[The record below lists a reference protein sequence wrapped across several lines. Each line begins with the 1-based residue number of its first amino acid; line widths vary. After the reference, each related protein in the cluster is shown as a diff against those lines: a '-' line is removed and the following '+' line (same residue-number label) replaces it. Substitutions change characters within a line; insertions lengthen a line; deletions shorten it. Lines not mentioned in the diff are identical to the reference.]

1 LNFDGS
7 SSAIVD
13 GTNDR
18 ITITNHGLVADQLV
32 TYFSGGDRFLDARDL
47 IVNNI
52 DYIVEETIGFL
63 NVQYPTLTYDQAK
76 CARDTRLVIAAWT
89 NDLKYGGNFFTVDAA
104 KTYTTGTGIQHV
116 GGEEAET
123 IYAFNKAR
131 DLCLLAV
138 TNDLPVGTYTNIVPQ
153 TDLSITNDA
162 GGCQDVKSAITTL
175 AGIVTNVITTPSAP
189 LPT

>member
-1 LNFDGS
+1 MDVQKILSCIVYKLDDISDKTLNFDGS
-7 SSAIVD
+7 SSAVVD

-63 NVQYPTLTYDQAK
+63 NTQYPTLTYDQAK

-89 NDLKYGGNFFTVDAA
+89 NDLKYGGNYFTVDAA

-138 TNDLPVGTYTNIVPQ
+138 TNDLPVGT
-153 TDLSITNDA
+153 
-162 GGCQDVKSAITTL
+162 
-175 AGIVTNVITTPSAP
+175 
-189 LPT
+189 

>member
-1 LNFDGS
+1 MDLAAAVVNGS
-7 SSAIVD
+7 TD
-13 GTNDR
+13 T
-18 ITITNHGLVADQLV
+18 ITITNHGFVDNQLV

-63 NVQYPTLTYDQAK
+63 NTHPKLSYDQAK

-89 NDLKYGGNFFTVDAA
+89 NDLKYGGNYFSIDAA
-104 KTYTTGTGIQHV
+104 EQYTTGTGIQHV
-116 GGEEAET
+116 GGEKSET

-153 TDLSITNDA
+153 TDLSITTDA
-162 GGCQDVKSAITTL
+162 GGCADVKSAITTF
-175 AGIVTNVITTPSAP
+175 AGIVKM
-189 LPT
+189 